1 MTFHLS
7 RRRVQLLVR
16 QRRPRLGHTDP
27 ACLISPSSD
36 MRTEPLSVL
45 HSCRKCVGWW
55 SARSELPAADG
66 KYHRIASN
74 ILVLSQ
80 QQEQLFLAHISIVRC
95 LEMMMRGRIYMKVTF
110 IYHIAVDSVFS
121 PVILS
126 DPPSDMLLF
135 LLKPNSSPDLDDGR
149 SYW

>member
-1 MTFHLS
+1 
-7 RRRVQLLVR
+7 
-16 QRRPRLGHTDP
+16 
-27 ACLISPSSD
+27 
-36 MRTEPLSVL
+36 
-45 HSCRKCVGWW
+45 
-55 SARSELPAADG
+55 
-66 KYHRIASN
+66 
-74 ILVLSQ
+74 
-80 QQEQLFLAHISIVRC
+80 
-95 LEMMMRGRIYMKVTF
+95 MRGRIYMKVTF